1 MSTRHL
7 LAILSAAVSL
17 GLAACGGGGGGGSAH
32 PLGEQVVVQH
42 TQLVGTSAGPSTTL
56 GVTVLKVR
64 KGTQA
69 ELRTGGFRV
78 DPKNR
83 DDKPYYV
90 DVRYTNKGAQ
100 AIKRDLG
107 VSLEDQDGNLI
118 SSTLIF
124 DYGGRPFE
132 KCPRVTEGK
141 LAPGQSYESCTLF
154 LVPKDRKPKKVS
166 FLPNTPGKATDFVY
180 WDVS

>member
-1 MSTRHL
+1 VWRRYVVWFAC
-7 LAILSAAVSL
+7 LALSL

-42 TQLVGTSAGPSTTL
+42 TQLVGTAAGPSTTL
-56 GVTVLKVR
+56 GITVLKVR

-69 ELRTGGFRV
+69 ELKAGGYKV
-78 DPKNR
+78 DPKNQ
-83 DDKPYYV
+83 DDTPYYV
-90 DVRYTNKGAQ
+90 DVRYANKGSE

-124 DYGGRPFE
+124 DFGGKPFA

-154 LVPKDRKPKKVS
+154 LVPPDRDPKKVS
-166 FLPNTPGKATDFVY
+166 FLPHTPGKDTDFVY
-180 WDVS
+180 WDVA